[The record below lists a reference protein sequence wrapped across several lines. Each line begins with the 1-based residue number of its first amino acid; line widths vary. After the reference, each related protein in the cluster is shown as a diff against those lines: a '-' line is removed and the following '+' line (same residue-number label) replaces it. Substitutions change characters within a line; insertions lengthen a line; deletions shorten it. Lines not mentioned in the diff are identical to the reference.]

1 LHNSSLL
8 EHISAEEIL
17 NKNSL
22 AHIWKKKSK
31 RGSLLL
37 HLVPHQLTM
46 ALGVLYI
53 QAASKI
59 NMFPQIQQK
68 FRETTL

>member
-1 LHNSSLL
+1 
-8 EHISAEEIL
+8 
-17 NKNSL
+17 
-22 AHIWKKKSK
+22 
-31 RGSLLL
+31 
-37 HLVPHQLTM
+37 VPHQLTM

-53 QAASKI
+53 PQAASKI